1 MRNFF
6 CRRPYSY
13 KTLCT
18 TYFYIRLY
26 TSSRYNLY
34 ALLLT
39 FNWLSWEAPPDAQ
52 DASPQTTEGAKERS
66 SSDESG
72 HRAGSTAQAAH
83 AALAEAASRLLAMP
97 RWEADKPDTGQAS
110 LPTSSE
116 SHLSTSTPSTLTSSQ
131 RQAATR
137 LSVEGRTR
145 RRYGV
150 GRRMLKTAR
159 RDRQQRGAYRHSL
172 LPWRHGCRR
181 LKPPSPLPAV
191 GMAGNA

>member
-1 MRNFF
+1 MRRTLHRKRPRERKREARAMRVGTVQGA
-6 CRRPYSY
+6 RR
-13 KTLCT
+13 KQRTLHWQ
-18 TYFYIRLY
+18 RA
-26 TSSRYNLY
+26 SSC
-34 ALLLT
+34 
-39 FNWLSWEAPPDAQ
+39 
-52 DASPQTTEGAKERS
+52 
-66 SSDESG
+66 
-72 HRAGSTAQAAH
+72 
-83 AALAEAASRLLAMP
+83 LLAVP
-97 RWEADKPDTGQAS
+97 RWEANKPDTGQAP

-181 LKPPSPLPAV
+181 LKPPPPLPAV